1 VRRRYVMPRQAR
13 FPEDLAQVQRVE
25 VMPTKKIKQKTH
37 SPEIDPSFQHVVDA
51 FAAYRDVTGGKMMS
65 SYGLKVNGKIFAMF
79 GRRQFV
85 TKLPKARVD
94 ALVSAGD
101 GKRFDPGQGR
111 LMKEWVVVRDGKA
124 DWVELAKE
132 AYQFVNRGKS

>member
-1 VRRRYVMPRQAR
+1 
-13 FPEDLAQVQRVE
+13 
-25 VMPTKKIKQKTH
+25 
-37 SPEIDPSFQHVVDA
+37 
-51 FAAYRDVTGGKMMS
+51 MMY
-65 SYGLKVNGKIFAMF
+65 SYGFKVNGKIFAMF

-111 LMKEWVVVRDGKA
+111 LMKEWVVVPDGTA
-124 DWVELAKE
+124 DWVELAEE
-132 AYQFVNRGKS
+132 AYQFVKRAKS

>member
-1 VRRRYVMPRQAR
+1 
-13 FPEDLAQVQRVE
+13 
-25 VMPTKKIKQKTH
+25 MPTKKTEQKTH
-37 SPEIDPSFQHVVDA
+37 SPEIDLSFQHVVDA
-51 FAAYRDVTGGKMMS
+51 FDSYLDVTGGKMMS

-85 TKLPKARVD
+85 TKLPEARVE

-111 LMKEWVVVRDGKA
+111 QMKEWVVVPDGKA
-124 DWVELAKE
+124 DWVKLAKE
-132 AYQFVNRGKS
+132 AYQFVKRGNS

>member
-1 VRRRYVMPRQAR
+1 
-13 FPEDLAQVQRVE
+13 
-25 VMPTKKIKQKTH
+25 MPTKKTKPKAA
-37 SPEIDPSFQHVVDA
+37 SPEIDPRFQPVVNA
-51 FAAYRDVTGGKMMS
+51 FAAYRDVSGGKMMS

-85 TKLPKARVD
+85 TKLPRERVD

-101 GKRFDPGQGR
+101 GNRFDPGHGR
-111 LMKEWVVVRDGKA
+111 LMKEWVVVPDGTA

-132 AYQFVNRGKS
+132 AYQFVKRAKS